1 MGSVC
6 EKAKSSLSSVLGGTK
21 KEIEVGVSIG
31 IKDSIDSTLDMIE
44 ARLGEGYK
52 RFKLKIKPGWDVE
65 LIDKVR
71 KVYPEIPLM
80 ADANSAYTLQDL
92 DRLSALD
99 EFNLMMIEQ
108 PLAYN
113 DIIDH
118 ADLQSRL
125 KTPICLDESIHSLED
140 ARKAIKLGS
149 CKIINIKI
157 GRVGGLTESKKIH
170 DLCLEHEIP
179 LWCGGC

>member
-1 MGSVC
+1 M
-6 EKAKSSLSSVLGGTK
+6 EQKRK
-21 KEIEVGVSIG
+21 IEVGVSIG

-44 ARLGEGYK
+44 ACLGLGYK

-80 ADANSAYTLQDL
+80 ADANSAYTLQDIN
-92 DRLSALD
+92 RLSALD
-99 EFNLMMIEQ
+99 DFNLMMIEQ

-157 GRVGGLTESKKIH
+157 GASEA
-170 DLCLEHEIP
+170 
-179 LWCGGC
+179 